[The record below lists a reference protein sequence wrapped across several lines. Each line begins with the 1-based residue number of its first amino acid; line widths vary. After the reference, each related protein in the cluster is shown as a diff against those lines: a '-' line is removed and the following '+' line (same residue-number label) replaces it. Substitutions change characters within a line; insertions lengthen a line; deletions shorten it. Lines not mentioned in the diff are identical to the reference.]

1 MNDNCVFPVL
11 FFFLL
16 SCVFVLFSN
25 SFRCFSSFFLFFSFV
40 FSLSFSS
47 FSSLLL
53 LPPLSFSVLFILS
66 HHLSTSTPSDGIAQ
80 SLLLTSKSIA
90 SMLLTKRQY
99 MEPDDTSP
107 ATFHYDPRMLVFE
120 FAHSLVLRK
129 SQVDQV
135 RLFSKSDA
143 IVHQMVM
150 GAGKTTVVGPL
161 LALLAASN
169 NDRLVTLCCPAPLL
183 EFSRGTLRER
193 FSAVIRKSIYTFRF
207 SRSSRATK
215 KMHDKLIRVRDCG
228 SILVTSPA
236 QLKGL
241 LLSYVSTVH
250 DIDETLVTKANG
262 LSTFFC
268 FLFFC
273 FLFFWLFSFFS
284 LFFFDDDLNSFPKS
298 CQNPK
303 KISPDSQFFFFSFFL
318 FLSLFSPPNIHTLLC
333 KLPHEQK
340 LKMRMAWK
348 YDMMI
353 GLPI

>member
-1 MNDNCVFPVL
+1 
-11 FFFLL
+11 
-16 SCVFVLFSN
+16 
-25 SFRCFSSFFLFFSFV
+25 
-40 FSLSFSS
+40 
-47 FSSLLL
+47 
-53 LPPLSFSVLFILS
+53 
-66 HHLSTSTPSDGIAQ
+66 
-80 SLLLTSKSIA
+80 
-90 SMLLTKRQY
+90 

>member
-1 MNDNCVFPVL
+1 
-11 FFFLL
+11 
-16 SCVFVLFSN
+16 
-25 SFRCFSSFFLFFSFV
+25 
-40 FSLSFSS
+40 
-47 FSSLLL
+47 
-53 LPPLSFSVLFILS
+53 
-66 HHLSTSTPSDGIAQ
+66 
-80 SLLLTSKSIA
+80 
-90 SMLLTKRQY
+90 

-241 LLSYVSTVH
+241 LLSCVSTVH

-262 LSTFFC
+262 LSTCFLFFVFC
-268 FLFFC
+268 FLFFV
-273 FLFFWLFSFFS
+273 FLAF
-284 LFFFDDDLNSFPKS
+284 
-298 CQNPK
+298 
-303 KISPDSQFFFFSFFL
+303 
-318 FLSLFSPPNIHTLLC
+318 
-333 KLPHEQK
+333 
-340 LKMRMAWK
+340 
-348 YDMMI
+348 
-353 GLPI
+353 